1 MADPAKKYYVR
12 KGFIYS
18 KNHNSGVESII
29 LAIKNENEW
38 DITFDSQLYAV
49 TGIMVQ
55 SNGIFFSENMTY

>member
-12 KGFIYS
+12 KDFIYS

-29 LAIKNENEW
+29 LAIKTENEW